1 MRNWPHDSNILSVI
15 FLGMDGWILTVSP
28 GLIWPRPTA
37 TEARLVA
44 RLEASRQEIAET
56 RDIVVV
62 VVVLL
67 CCVPELGL
75 DCGCGERTSAD
86 IMGEWRP
93 ALYRPVYT
101 SWTTRDFW
109 HSLEGCSKLG
119 INVSSSQTLFI
130 IPRIVRTPPP
140 TITRPLSPRWHH
152 CVVWSEAISG
162 YICESTLRHLLEVP
176 KSSEVF
182 MRTSPRYWKLINIHV
197 DL

>member
-1 MRNWPHDSNILSVI
+1 MN
-15 FLGMDGWILTVSP
+15 LTVLP

-44 RLEASRQEIAET
+44 RLEASRQEIAVT

-62 VVVLL
+62 VILMLLL

-101 SWTTRDFW
+101 S
-109 HSLEGCSKLG
+109 
-119 INVSSSQTLFI
+119 
-130 IPRIVRTPPP
+130 
-140 TITRPLSPRWHH
+140 
-152 CVVWSEAISG
+152 
-162 YICESTLRHLLEVP
+162 
-176 KSSEVF
+176 
-182 MRTSPRYWKLINIHV
+182 
-197 DL
+197 